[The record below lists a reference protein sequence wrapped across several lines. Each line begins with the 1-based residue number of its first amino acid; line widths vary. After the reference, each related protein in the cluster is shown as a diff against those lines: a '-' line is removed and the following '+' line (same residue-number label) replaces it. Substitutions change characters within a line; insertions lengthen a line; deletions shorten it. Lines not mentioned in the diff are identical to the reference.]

1 LYGRSEL
8 QRFKNEEG
16 RREEGD
22 KGQARM
28 IPGEGERGA
37 GMKGGVASC
46 PPTRRCLEELLKQLA
61 ALIYSYPFETRKQ
74 VYMLTRDQY

>member
-1 LYGRSEL
+1 MYGAATRRKGGECFCMAGLRGGIEL

-28 IPGEGERGA
+28 IPEEEG
-37 GMKGGVASC
+37 V
-46 PPTRRCLEELLKQLA
+46 
-61 ALIYSYPFETRKQ
+61 
-74 VYMLTRDQY
+74 

>member
-1 LYGRSEL
+1 MYGAATRRKGGECFCMAGLRGGIEL

-28 IPGEGERGA
+28 IPGEGGRGP
-37 GMKGGVASC
+37 GMRGGAANCS
-46 PPTRRCLEELLKQLA
+46 PTRRYPGELL
-61 ALIYSYPFETRKQ
+61 E
-74 VYMLTRDQY
+74 